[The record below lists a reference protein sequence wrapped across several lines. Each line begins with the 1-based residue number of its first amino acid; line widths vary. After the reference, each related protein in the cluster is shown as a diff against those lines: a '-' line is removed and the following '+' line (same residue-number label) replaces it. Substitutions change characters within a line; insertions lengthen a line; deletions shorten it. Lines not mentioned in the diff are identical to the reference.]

1 MKVAPKY
8 WCVVPAAGVGARMK
22 ASVPKQY
29 LSLAGK
35 TILDQTL
42 GRLVSFSKL
51 EQVVVVVNSNDRHWP
66 TLEMSQNNKV
76 ASVVGGRE
84 RSQSVLNGL
93 RSIEPLV
100 DEHDW
105 VLVHDAAR
113 PCVRLSDIEKLMAA
127 VADSSVG
134 GLLGCPVQ
142 DTIKRADGKHVVE
155 TVDRSTLWQAY
166 TPQMF
171 RFKLLIDALEKAANE
186 GIAVTDEASAI
197 EYLGHRPILVQ
208 GGKDNI
214 KITHPEDIALAEMF
228 LESQLR

>member
-1 MKVAPKY
+1 
-8 WCVVPAAGVGARMK
+8 MK

-29 LSLAGK
+29 LNLAGK
-35 TILDQTL
+35 TILDRTL
-42 GRLVSFSKL
+42 ERLVSYSKL
-51 EQVVVVVNSNDRHWP
+51 EQVVVAVSSNDLHWP
-66 TLEMSQNNKV
+66 KLEMSRHTKV
-76 ASVVGGRE
+76 TSVVGGE
-84 RSQSVLNGL
+84 QRSQSVLNGL
-93 RSIEPLV
+93 RSIESIA
-100 DEHDW
+100 DEQDW

-113 PCVRLSDIEKLMAA
+113 PCVRLSDIEKLVAS

-142 DTIKRADGKHVVE
+142 DTIKRADGPYVVE

-186 GIAVTDEASAI
+186 GLAVTDEASAI
-197 EYLGHRPILVQ
+197 ETLGHRPILVQ

-228 LESQLR
+228 LESQRR